1 MLSHRY
7 RYIPEVV
14 GSMSEFKEEI
24 TVKSDVAPSSVAS
37 AAAPSYGALSENLE
51 GTAGNPT
58 YYLSTAIA
66 YTNGHPH
73 MGHAY
78 EVTG

>member
-1 MLSHRY
+1 
-7 RYIPEVV
+7 
-14 GSMSEFKEEI
+14 MSQSVEAE
-24 TVKSDVAPSSVAS
+24 SDL
-37 AAAPSYGALSENLE
+37 GALSSNLPASQE
-51 GTAGNPT
+51 GGAPR

-78 EVTG
+78 EVGGS